1 MTRPMYKQFRSPQ
14 GWYSFLFPANWE
26 QMVVEEIPAFF
37 HPNGGGALQVYAFES
52 KLEDFD
58 VDLELENYLK
68 IHEIDYDAENVAVFE
83 NNEGT
88 SIRACEFQKEDR
100 VWMVYM
106 VANQMRMILVTYNSD
121 EEVGDELFQQLTNI
135 ISSVRILN

>member
-14 GWYSFLFPANWE
+14 GWYSFLFPADWE

-83 NNEGT
+83 NNEGS